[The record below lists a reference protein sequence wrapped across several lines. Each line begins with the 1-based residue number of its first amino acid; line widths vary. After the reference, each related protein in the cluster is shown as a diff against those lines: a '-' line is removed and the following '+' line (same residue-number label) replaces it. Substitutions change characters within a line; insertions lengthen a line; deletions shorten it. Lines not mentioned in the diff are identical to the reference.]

1 MLLSFWIICPVGR
14 EDYIGKMVDRI
25 LTYNLVLCSI
35 GQMSIQ
41 LQNVPRTER
50 ERERGRGEQER
61 KKVCYNIVSMR
72 EIKEPVH
79 WQGRAILAHCV

>member
-50 ERERGRGEQER
+50 EREREGEESKRER
-61 KKVCYNIVSMR
+61 KCVI
-72 EIKEPVH
+72 
-79 WQGRAILAHCV
+79 ILCP